1 MVFFKHTLSA
11 ICVFLLALVVADP
24 QSITHNET
32 FVPDAVLR
40 VSTSNISQSCY
51 PSKSTVLVNGTSPG
65 PELRIKEGITYWI
78 RVYNDMT
85 HQNLTMHWHGLTQA
99 MAPFADGTPQAS
111 QWPIPPLHF
120 FDYEMLVPIGM
131 AGTYFYHSHVG
142 FQAVSATGPLIVE
155 EDQVPCAYQYD
166 EDKTVFLQDVFTKD
180 DSTIEAGLVAS
191 PLSWSGET
199 DMILVNGKGGGS
211 ANGTVCNASLS
222 SINVQP
228 GKTYRLRF
236 IGATTL
242 TFASLAFEGH
252 DLEIIEA
259 DGHYTQPHNT
269 SFLQLGTG
277 QRFSALLHT
286 KLNPEKS
293 TYYLQLESRER
304 PTLTRGFAVLNYGP
318 KPSTPFT
325 PPSQPPLTLPNTTL
339 GFLDYELHPFSAP
352 TDGAFPTAQE
362 VTRRVTLTVHQR
374 VSGQTVWIQNQ
385 YDWTDA
391 FPAEPYLVSLYK
403 NDSIE
408 FPSMQRALSNN
419 GIDPISRAFPAQIGE
434 VLEIVIQNTGAD
446 SGGLDVHPYHAHG
459 AHYWDLG
466 SGNGSYDAAAN
477 EARIAASGP
486 PVQRDTTMLYRY
498 AMKTTNGTVMG
509 WRAWRLRVSQPGV
522 WMVHCHILQHMLM
535 GMQTLW
541 VMGNKTEVLGKV
553 GYPDVAGYLQ
563 YGGSVYGNASRWP
576 SVVHFTDSWV
586 DEQ

>member
-1 MVFFKHTLSA
+1 MVLFKHTLSA
-11 ICVFLLALVVADP
+11 TCLFLALVVADP
-24 QSITHNET
+24 QCITHNET

-40 VSTSNISQSCY
+40 VSTSNVSQSCY

-85 HQNLTMHWHGLTQA
+85 DKNLTMHWHGLTQA

-120 FDYEMLVPIGM
+120 FDYEINVPIGM
-131 AGTYFYHSHVG
+131 AGTYFYHSHEG

-155 EDQVPCAYQYD
+155 EDKVPCPYQYD
-166 EDKTVFLQDVFTKD
+166 EDKIIFLQDVFTKD
-180 DSTIEAGLVAS
+180 ESTIEAGLVAS

-199 DMILVNGKGGGS
+199 GMILVNGKGGGS
-211 ANGTVCNASLS
+211 ANGTACNASLS
-222 SINVQP
+222 IIDVQP

-236 IGATTL
+236 IGATAL

-259 DGHYTQPHNT
+259 DGHYTQPHST

-286 KLNPEKS
+286 KANPEKS
-293 TYYLQLESRER
+293 TYYLQLECRER

-318 KPSTPFT
+318 RPSTPFT

-339 GFLDYELHPFSAP
+339 GFLDYELHPFSTP
-352 TDGAFPTAQE
+352 KDGAFPTAQE
-362 VTRRVTLTVHQR
+362 VTRRVTITVHQR
-374 VSGQTVWIQNQ
+374 VSGQTVWIENH
-385 YDWTDA
+385 YDWTTA

-408 FPSMQRALSNN
+408 FPSMERALANN

-446 SGGLDVHPYHAHG
+446 AGGLDIHPFHAHG

-466 SGNGSYDAAAN
+466 SGNGTYDATTN
-477 EARIAASGP
+477 EAKIAASGP
-486 PVQRDTTMLYRY
+486 PIQRDTTMLYRY
-498 AMKTTNGTVMG
+498 AMSTANGTDMG
-509 WRAWRLRVSQPGV
+509 WRAWRLKITEPGT
-522 WMVHCHILQHMLM
+522 I
-535 GMQTLW
+535 W
-541 VMGNKTEVLGKV
+541 VMGNETEVLGKV
-553 GYPDVAGYLQ
+553 KRPDVQGYLE
-563 YGGSVYGNASRWP
+563 YGGSVYGNENRWP
-576 SVVHFTDSWV
+576 SVVHFTDNEGEDGWG
-586 DEQ
+586 DDQ